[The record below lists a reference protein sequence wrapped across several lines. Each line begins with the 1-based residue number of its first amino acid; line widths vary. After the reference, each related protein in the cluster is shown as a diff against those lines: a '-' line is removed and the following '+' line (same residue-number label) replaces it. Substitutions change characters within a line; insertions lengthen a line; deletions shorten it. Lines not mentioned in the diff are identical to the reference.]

1 MVKVVCV
8 IVEILVDQLLHYKAI
23 LSDEMGDFPSYH
35 RGAINDTG
43 NMEMSYS
50 LGILNTHKYSEVW

>member
-1 MVKVVCV
+1 MVKVVALEESCV
-8 IVEILVDQLLHYKAI
+8 IVEILVDQLLHYRAI

-43 NMEMSYS
+43 NMEMS
-50 LGILNTHKYSEVW
+50 

>member
-1 MVKVVCV
+1 MVKVVGV
-8 IVEILVDQLLHYKAI
+8 IVEILVDQLLHYRAI

-50 LGILNTHKYSEVW
+50 LYTQHTQEQ